1 MKAYI
6 QSILLGI
13 FLICSLPFT
22 VAADEVTDVVNDVA
36 AKLVSQLPM
45 DKKIALKSLSP
56 DETGL
61 PEDFLRKLTSD
72 LEAALLTASDFEI
85 NLANRATMED
95 VWQEAVEFNNADFE
109 ELFKSANSDVMLMIS
124 PRAISTGVEIAIT
137 AYALTGDN
145 VGKTLASSGSVL
157 LPIDLQANL
166 GVDVNDLNQQMSQV
180 LAEIEKVGQTG
191 GLISDP
197 NTYAEFY
204 HNARIL
210 QQRGEVDLAMRNYE
224 QALELGRD
232 FEFVDPLMDLID
244 LASARYGSQNIGA
257 YIKNKIFDKLS
268 PDLQDFSL
276 IYSDSSKILN
286 FLTADDSTQISD
298 KFTPSLVLW
307 LNQSWRDLNLED
319 NFRSEITADSSFY
332 VRDFFLLEVTRRIQS
347 ELSNGSLQKFFIDD
361 IRALALVDV
370 QKLNAI
376 EKTLNRF
383 EFVMGDLNYQV
394 GSGDLYALYPPN
406 CSYWLSQKTP
416 YARDP
421 AEWLDEVASINFP
434 DNNSERLKLLSFL
447 KATHSA
453 CSNVDSVAPPAS
465 VEASRSRTKPVIING
480 DMANNMGPCAP
491 PEGCFLPLEIS
502 FQAERIQPLLIDGHD
517 KYDTNSLN
525 GLYAGYSINSLELLP
540 TTDRVKFGDYFAQL
554 AREFDND
561 TGIIG
566 RILGDTDVKFNI
578 IGGFMITDSVDIN
591 QPVLLKMCDER
602 GELNSCRVHD
612 ITQDGSYFRS
622 TGVPLHVYSE
632 GEGTYVMKKTDNKW
646 LFVPGWIQSS
656 IGRQTVREVSYTS
669 SNGIKKKITRGFA
682 FGDKGFEHAESLKK
696 TTVHPVGLAISY
708 SVNKNAFY
716 KTIKSEAVTNKYCSL
731 AQSTTKIYNVQN
743 FTNLRRQ
750 AGLSGQVIAQVPLGA
765 TVSVVNPG
773 THLRYNRCAAAC
785 DGINQNAIKQC
796 IDNNDVWIE
805 VEYNGRRGFLSRKF
819 LE

>member
-1 MKAYI
+1 MKAYVK
-6 QSILLGI
+6 SILLSL
-13 FLICSLPFT
+13 FFTCLLPFN

-36 AKLVSQLPM
+36 AKLVQQLPM

-72 LEAALLTASDFEI
+72 LEAGLLTASGFEI
-85 NLANRATMED
+85 NLANRTTMED
-95 VWQEAVEFNNADFE
+95 VWQEAIEFNNADFDD
-109 ELFKSANSDVMLMIS
+109 LYKDANADVMMMIS

-137 AYALTGDN
+137 AYALTGSN

-166 GVDVNDLNQQMSQV
+166 GVNVNDLNQQMSQV

-191 GLISDP
+191 GLISNP

-244 LASARYGSQNIGA
+244 LASARYGSQNVGA
-257 YIKNKIFDKLS
+257 YVNNKIFDKLS
-268 PDLQDFSL
+268 PDLQEFSL

-286 FLTADDSTQISD
+286 FLTTEDTTKIAD

-406 CSYWLSQKTP
+406 CSWWLAQKRP
-416 YARDP
+416 YARDS
-421 AEWLDEVASINFP
+421 AEWLDEVSSINFP
-434 DNNSERLKLLSFL
+434 DKNIERLRLLNFL

-453 CSNVDSVAPPAS
+453 CSNVRSVVPRAS
-465 VEASRSRTKPVIING
+465 IEASRSRTKPVIINE
-480 DMANNMGPCAP
+480 DMANKMGPCAP
-491 PEGCFLPLEIS
+491 PEGCLLPLEIS

-517 KYDTNSLN
+517 KYDTNSLK
-525 GLYAGYSINSLELLP
+525 GLYAGYSMNSLELLP
-540 TTDRVKFGDYFAQL
+540 TTDRVIFGDYFAHL
-554 AREFDND
+554 ARKFDNN

-566 RILGDTDVKFNI
+566 RISGKTDVKFNI
-578 IGGFMITDSVDIN
+578 IGGFMITDSVDVN
-591 QPVLLKMCDER
+591 QPVLLKICDER
-602 GELNSCRVHD
+602 GELNSCRVTD
-612 ITQDGSYFRS
+612 IAKDGSYFRS
-622 TGVPLHVYSE
+622 TGVPLHTYTE
-632 GEGTYVMKKTDNKW
+632 GEGTYVMKKTDNRW

-669 SNGIKKKITRGFA
+669 TSGIKKTLTRGYA
-682 FGDKGFEHAESLKK
+682 LGEKPIEIARGLKS
-696 TTVHPVGLAISY
+696 TTIHPVGEAVSY

-716 KTIKSEAVTNKYCSL
+716 KTVTSKHSTKNIVQSVNQLLKSLTFRTLQISADKL
-731 AQSTTKIYNVQN
+731 A
-743 FTNLRRQ
+743 
-750 AGLSGQVIAQVPLGA
+750 
-765 TVSVVNPG
+765 
-773 THLRYNRCAAAC
+773 
-785 DGINQNAIKQC
+785 
-796 IDNNDVWIE
+796 
-805 VEYNGRRGFLSRKF
+805 
-819 LE
+819 